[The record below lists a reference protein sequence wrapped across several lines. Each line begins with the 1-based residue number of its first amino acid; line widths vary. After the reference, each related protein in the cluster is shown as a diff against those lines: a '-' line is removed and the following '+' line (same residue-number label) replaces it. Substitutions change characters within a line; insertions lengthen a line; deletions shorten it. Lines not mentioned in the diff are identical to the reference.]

1 MAKAKLTKAKC
12 TTAAAN
18 LASNGLRKENYT
30 KAGSTLGK
38 CSAKAKRLGKTK
50 KK

>member
-1 MAKAKLTKAKC
+1 MAKIKKSTCEIAG
-12 TTAAAN
+12 AN
-18 LASNGLRKENYT
+18 LASNGLKKATYT

-50 KK
+50 SKK

>member
-1 MAKAKLTKAKC
+1 MAKLTKANC
-12 TTAAAN
+12 STAGAN

-30 KAGSTLGK
+30 KAGKTLGK